1 MPIVKADFDGR
12 VFVPCTPVDLAA
24 GTRVD
29 VVLPNTP
36 EKLTADEVREWQEI
50 ERQIA
55 ASPPAYPT
63 VEDAMKSMRKA
74 RGHDSP

>member
-1 MPIVKADFDGR
+1 MPVVRAEFDGR

-29 VVLPNTP
+29 VVLPSCP
-36 EKLTADEVREWQEI
+36 EELTADEVAEWREI

-55 ASPPAYPT
+55 VSPPVFPT
-63 VEDAMKSMRKA
+63 LDEAMQSTRK
-74 RGHDSP
+74 RP